1 VPITDKLN
9 PISGLIVGATVGGVV
24 GLWLNNFALW
34 LVLGTSLGL
43 LVGQYC
49 RNRAKDRQREADM
62 PHPT

>member
-1 VPITDKLN
+1 MPPMDRLSPITG
-9 PISGLIVGATVGGVV
+9 IIVGATIGGVI

-43 LVGQYC
+43 LVGQYY
-49 RNRAKDRQREADM
+49 RNRTKDRQRKVDM

>member
-1 VPITDKLN
+1 MPSMDRLSPITG
-9 PISGLIVGATVGGVV
+9 IIVGATVGGVV

-49 RNRAKDRQREADM
+49 RNRTKDRQRKVDM
-62 PHPT
+62 PPPS